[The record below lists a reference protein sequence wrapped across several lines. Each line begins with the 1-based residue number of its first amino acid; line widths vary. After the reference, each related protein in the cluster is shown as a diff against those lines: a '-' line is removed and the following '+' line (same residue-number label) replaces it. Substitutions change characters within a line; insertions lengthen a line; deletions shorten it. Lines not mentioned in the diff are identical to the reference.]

1 MQLTMKRIALILAAL
16 ASAAAWAQMPDR
28 GSWMAGGD
36 DSGSGLPSGGFPWIV
51 AGIWVA
57 GIAIASFLPARAKM
71 YALPIAQGWP
81 LLFILLAGVK
91 LLFR

>member
-1 MQLTMKRIALILAAL
+1 MRILSAAIVAAL
-16 ASAAAWAQMPDR
+16 TSAAAWAQMPDR

-57 GIAIASFLPARAKM
+57 GIAIASFLPARAKTV
-71 YALPIAQGWP
+71 ALPLAQGWP
-81 LLFILLAGVK
+81 LLFIVFEAIAWFL
-91 LLFR
+91 RR